1 MSSIYVVAFCT
12 RFAAPQRKLCVFYR
26 ILWSR
31 CFSLSQ
37 KLPSE
42 MDQGSILDNTR
53 YRCLFIPLTF
63 VSPRTITNSLL
74 TNAGVPCHV
83 VA

>member
-42 MDQGSILDNTR
+42 MDQGSILDNTM
-53 YRCLFIPLTF
+53 YPVPLYSSNICLPQD
-63 VSPRTITNSLL
+63 
-74 TNAGVPCHV
+74 HY
-83 VA
+83 